1 MGKPEV
7 LQPRRLQNVGYNL
20 VSEQQISQFPY
31 QLFKF
36 YISISSLFEVGNIL
50 VSSQKWQDVEL
61 SSQLFL
67 QMIQNWNIFK
77 SIYKGSIFTNY

>member
-20 VSEQQISQFPY
+20 VSEQQIFFQFPY
-31 QLFKF
+31 QLFQF

-50 VSSQKWQDVEL
+50 VSSQKMAGCRIIKSTIFANDTEL
-61 SSQLFL
+61 EY
-67 QMIQNWNIFK
+67 FK
-77 SIYKGSIFTNY
+77 IYL